1 MHVSCIQSGMLLAR
15 LARPEVAN
23 CVTGLEQ
30 YAYAYEE
37 CAYSAAEIDRV
48 AKAAHAGEGEWGH
61 MGSVVVR
68 GGAGAGVGASAGV
81 DPIHNFMDYTDDSCM
96 NTFTPGQVTRM
107 KQQMRLYRGVVF

>member
-81 DPIHNFMDYTDDSCM
+81 DPMGASTLGMGMGGGSNAM
-96 NTFTPGQVTRM
+96 NIDQPMFSA
-107 KQQMRLYRGVVF
+107 FS